1 MPLDSTIEK
10 EWEVEMKRHRDAVKK
25 LNSLS
30 LNKEKDE
37 PEPELDPPYERV
49 SLQLQVTIQTLS
61 KKISSTFATKNL
73 AFVKLFSVEGHGA

>member
-1 MPLDSTIEK
+1 MPLILYWFQLMPLDSTIEK
-10 EWEVEMKRHRDAVKK
+10 EWEDEMKRHRDAVKK

-49 SLQLQVTIQTLS
+49 SCKTYLN
-61 KKISSTFATKNL
+61 KIPIYYFFLVRPKPKIRTM
-73 AFVKLFSVEGHGA
+73 